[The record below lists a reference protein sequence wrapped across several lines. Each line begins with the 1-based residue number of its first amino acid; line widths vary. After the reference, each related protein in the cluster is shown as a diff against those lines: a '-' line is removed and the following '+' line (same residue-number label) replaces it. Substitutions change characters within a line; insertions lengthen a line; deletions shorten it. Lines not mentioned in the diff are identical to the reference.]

1 MSIPTSL
8 SIEQWLLQ
16 ALQQG
21 PRRIVGI
28 ISELKDARPGTTKQ
42 GVYAALR
49 VLKKQEKVVLHRGRA
64 SLNSAWVS
72 SMANFFSI
80 AERYYRNEDSGDG
93 NFLHLQDGEKISYS
107 FKDAVLTDAFWG
119 HAFHLLVATEQPG
132 APVYLYNPH
141 QWFLI
146 AREKSETELISF
158 VLKSKRQYLLTV
170 GSSLPLD
177 KHISSLFDG
186 EQSQYYMRSDA
197 LFPKNNYYVNIIGDF
212 IIEAWTDADVA
223 NKIDDMYAST
233 GVYSETIKKELEDII
248 SSQGKTKLV
257 ISRNKRKAEKYK
269 NMLKKFF
276 YFPKHY

>member
-1 MSIPTSL
+1 MSIPTTL

-16 ALQQG
+16 ALQWG

-28 ISELKDARPGTTKQ
+28 IDELKDVRPGTTKQ

-72 SMANFFSI
+72 SMASFFSI
-80 AERYYRNEDSGDG
+80 AQKYYRDEDSGDG

-119 HAFHLLVATEQPG
+119 HAFHLLVATEQPNT
-132 APVYLYNPH
+132 PVYLYNPH

-146 AREKSETELISF
+146 AREKSEKELLSF
-158 VLKSKRQYLLTV
+158 VLKNKRQYLLTV
-170 GSSLPLD
+170 GSSFPLD

-186 EQSQYYMRSDA
+186 EQSQYYVRSA
-197 LFPKNNYYVNIIGDF
+197 SLFPKNNYYFNIIGDF
-212 IIEAWTDADVA
+212 IIEAWIDVDVA
-223 NKIDDMYAST
+223 NKVDDVYASSGAYT
-233 GVYSETIKKELEDII
+233 ETIKKELEKII

-257 ISRNKRKAEKYK
+257 ISRNKRKADKYK
-269 NMLKKFF
+269 SMLKKYF
-276 YFPKHY
+276 YFPK